1 MHRYRSHT
9 CGALRESNI
18 GETVRLSGWCHR
30 VRDHGGVLFIDLR
43 DHYGLTQCV
52 ADPDSP
58 AFKDAEKL
66 RSEWVVRMDGKVRR
80 RPDGTDNEDLPT
92 GKVEIYVSEIEVL
105 GPAGELPLPVFGEQ
119 EYPEDIRLKYRFL
132 DLRREKLHQNIMTR
146 GAIID
151 SMRRRMKEQG
161 FFEFQTP
168 ILTAS
173 SPEGARD
180 FLVPSRIHPGK
191 FYALP
196 QAPQQYKQLLMMSG
210 FDRYF
215 QIAPCFRDEDPRAD
229 RLPGEFYQLDVE
241 MSFVDARRRLCGDG
255 AGHHRRVRGVCQGQ
269 AGHQGLAADSVRGS
283 LAQIRQRQAGPAQP
297 DRDAGRLRALPR
309 LRLQGVRADAGR
321 PEEPGLGDPG
331 TGGGSRAFCDRM
343 NSWAQGEGQPGLGYI
358 MWREGGEGAGPLA
371 NNIGPE
377 RTAAI
382 RAQLGLKEG
391 DAAFFVAGDPDK
403 FWKFSGLARTKLGE
417 ELNLIDKDR
426 FELAWIVDFPMYEYN
441 EDDKKVDF
449 SHNPFSMPQGG
460 LEALQTQ
467 DPLTIKA
474 FQYDITCN
482 GYEIASGGIRNHVP
496 EAMVKAFEIAGYGEK
511 DVVERFGGMY
521 RAFQYGAP
529 PHGGMA
535 AGVDRIVMLLCGTT
549 NLREISLFP
558 MNQQADGPADGRAV
572 GRRDRSSSASCT
584 SGSTCRTRRRLRLAH
599 SPVEASI
606 RNCASAIIGSVCKS
620 WMSCSTGTLA
630 SGVSLMIS
638 VWPGRLDEAGE
649 RLHGGLGIG
658 IGSRACSPLALMLST
673 MALPRRV
680 AADVLRAGKL
690 RHDEVDGAV
699 VAQREFAAR
708 RPRSAP
714 PWPSPAAGLG
724 ENTSRGTLASERR
737 AVALSRPPSS
747 SVTGVQYESARRFRP
762 GRAEIEVDRQR
773 VDAGGDER
781 LHGRDRA
788 YRSGLVIFSGQTRLA
803 RDRADELAPVQVDA
817 VDR

>member
-9 CGALRESNI
+9 CGALRASHIDEM
-18 GETVRLSGWCHR
+18 VRLSGWVHR

-58 AFKDAEKL
+58 AFKAAETL
-66 RSEWVVRMDGKVRR
+66 RSEWVVRIDGKVRR
-80 RPDGTDNEDLPT
+80 RPGGTENPELPT
-92 GKVEIYVSEIEVL
+92 GEVEVFISEIEVL
-105 GPAGELPLPVFGEQ
+105 GPAGDLPLPVFGDL
-119 EYPEDIRLKYRFL
+119 EYPEDVRLKYRFL
-132 DLRREKLHQNIMTR
+132 DLRRERLHKNIMTR
-146 GAIID
+146 MAIID
-151 SMRRRMKEQG
+151 SMRRRMKESG
-161 FFEFQTP
+161 FNEFQTP

-241 MSFVDARRRLCGDG
+241 MSFVTQDDVFATMEP
-255 AGHHRRVRGVCQGQ
+255 VVTGVFNEFAEGKKVTQGWPRIPFAEAITKYGTDKPDLRNPLVMQ
-269 AGHQGLAADSVRGS
+269 NVSEHFRGS
-283 LAQIRQRQAGPAQP
+283 GFKVFARMLEDPRNQVWAIPGP
-297 DRDAGRLRALPR
+297 
-309 LRLQGVRADAGR
+309 
-321 PEEPGLGDPG
+321 
-331 TGGGSRAFCDRM
+331 GGGSRAFCDRM

-382 RAQLGLKEG
+382 REQLGLKDG
-391 DAAFFVAGDPDK
+391 DAAFFVAGDPAK
-403 FWKFSGLARTKLGE
+403 FTRFAGQARTKVGE
-417 ELNLIDKDR
+417 ELNLVDKER
-426 FELAWIVDFPMYEYN
+426 FELAWIVDFPMFEYN
-441 EDDKKVDF
+441 EEDKKVDF

-474 FQYDITCN
+474 FQYDIVCN

-496 EAMVKAFEIAGYGEK
+496 GAMVKAFEIAGYSEK

-521 RAFQYGAP
+521 RAFHYGAP

-558 MNQQADGPADGRAV
+558 MNQ
-572 GRRDRSSSASCT
+572 
-584 SGSTCRTRRRLRLAH
+584 
-599 SPVEASI
+599 
-606 RNCASAIIGSVCKS
+606 
-620 WMSCSTGTLA
+620 
-630 SGVSLMIS
+630 
-638 VWPGRLDEAGE
+638 
-649 RLHGGLGIG
+649 
-658 IGSRACSPLALMLST
+658 
-673 MALPRRV
+673 
-680 AADVLRAGKL
+680 
-690 RHDEVDGAV
+690 
-699 VAQREFAAR
+699 
-708 RPRSAP
+708 
-714 PWPSPAAGLG
+714 
-724 ENTSRGTLASERR
+724 
-737 AVALSRPPSS
+737 
-747 SVTGVQYESARRFRP
+747 
-762 GRAEIEVDRQR
+762 RAEDLLMGAPSEATTKQLRELHI
-773 VDAGGDER
+773 R
-781 LHGRDRA
+781 LN
-788 YRSGLVIFSGQTRLA
+788 LPQN
-803 RDRADELAPVQVDA
+803 
-817 VDR
+817 

>member
-9 CGALRESNI
+9 CGALRDSDI
-18 GETVRLSGWCHR
+18 GQTVRLSGWCHR
-30 VRDHGGVLFIDLR
+30 IRDHGGVLFIDLR

-58 AFKDAEKL
+58 AFKEVEKF
-66 RSEWVVRMDGKVRR
+66 RSEWVVRIDGKVRK
-80 RPDGTDNEDLPT
+80 RPEGTDNPELPT
-92 GKVEIYVSEIEVL
+92 GAVELYISEIEVL
-105 GPAGELPLPVFGEQ
+105 GPAAELPMPVFGDQ

-146 GAIID
+146 GAVVD
-151 SMRRRMKEQG
+151 SMRKRMKEQG

-229 RLPGEFYQLDVE
+229 RLPGEFYQLDLE
-241 MSFVDARRRLCGDG
+241 MSFVEQNDVFA
-255 AGHHRRVRGVCQGQ
+255 AVEPVITGVFEEFAKGKPVTKKWPRIPFAEALKKYGSDKPDLRNPLIMQDVSE
-269 AGHQGLAADSVRGS
+269 HFRGS
-283 LAQIRQRQAGPAQP
+283 GFKVFARMLEDPKNQVWAIPGP
-297 DRDAGRLRALPR
+297 
-309 LRLQGVRADAGR
+309 
-321 PEEPGLGDPG
+321 
-331 TGGGSRAFCDRM
+331 TGGSRAFCDRM

-371 NNIGPE
+371 NNIGAE

-403 FWKFSGLARTKLGE
+403 FWKFSGLARTRLGE
-417 ELNLIDKDR
+417 ELNLIDKER

-441 EDDKKVDF
+441 EEDKKVDF

-460 LEALQTQ
+460 LDALNGQ

-482 GYEIASGGIRNHVP
+482 GYEIASGGIRNHRP

-511 DVVERFGGMY
+511 DVIERFGGMY

-535 AGVDRIVMLLCGTT
+535 AGVDRIVMLLCGTN

-558 MNQQADGPADGRAV
+558 MNQQAVDLLMGAPSEVAV
-572 GRRDRSSSASCT
+572 KQLRELHI
-584 SGSTCRTRRRLRLAH
+584 RL
-599 SPVEASI
+599 
-606 RNCASAIIGSVCKS
+606 N
-620 WMSCSTGTLA
+620 
-630 SGVSLMIS
+630 
-638 VWPGRLDEAGE
+638 
-649 RLHGGLGIG
+649 
-658 IGSRACSPLALMLST
+658 
-673 MALPRRV
+673 LP
-680 AADVLRAGKL
+680 
-690 RHDEVDGAV
+690 
-699 VAQREFAAR
+699 Q
-708 RPRSAP
+708 
-714 PWPSPAAGLG
+714 
-724 ENTSRGTLASERR
+724 N
-737 AVALSRPPSS
+737 
-747 SVTGVQYESARRFRP
+747 
-762 GRAEIEVDRQR
+762 
-773 VDAGGDER
+773 
-781 LHGRDRA
+781 
-788 YRSGLVIFSGQTRLA
+788 
-803 RDRADELAPVQVDA
+803 
-817 VDR
+817 